1 MRASHLTVRKRIMDE
16 KSKITDEEF
25 FTSKEYRGY
34 LADITEAATKRYR
47 RPIHVT
53 VFADP
58 EDSTVAYTDYNGIVI
73 NACNHITW
81 SMPTRKLRSMSIE
94 GFNAHENSH
103 NLFTDNRIAHAYFNS
118 LEHGKFYPKK
128 PTRLKGDQKLNAQ
141 GIIDALMDDTDPIPK
156 TVILRTAKALSN
168 ILEDGYVDA
177 RYSYEFPGNPARG
190 IALNNVRFAETVPD
204 IDTMIDKQFYPHN
217 IVLNLLLEYVRA
229 REVNNL
235 TGYTGEYMDRFLAAL
250 PLVDACIY
258 DEDSR
263 ARFDAVNRIMIDLW
277 PLMQRCFDD
286 LRDKQQNDASSSSG
300 SGNST
305 TPGTGEDSDSDDGMD
320 AVQDAL
326 ESQLPQIAP
335 NFTMKSGPVPFN
347 GAFSPDEEQA
357 QELLEQVSKAL
368 SEETARIAAHRTE
381 TIISNG
387 DGSIVQDSEYEGA
400 GYEFSATDIER
411 VLEEIATGKVNES
424 LEEELSEEL
433 QSEATSIEY
442 GNAHRNINITVHRMS
457 HVNQN
462 LIDSYTAVAPQL
474 LMLSKRLQR
483 SVSAILRDKRQG
495 GKQTGLY
502 VGKHL
507 DQHAFHRNDGRVFCN
522 KRLPTEPINMSVALL
537 VDESGS
543 MCGCDR
549 ITKARATAIVVQ
561 DFCEKLGIP
570 IMIVGHTASCAHV
583 ELFSYA
589 DFKSVDKKDRYRL
602 MDMSARCC
610 NRDGAALRYVAEKLS
625 KQNSDVKM
633 LFIICD
639 GQPNDDGYTGT
650 AAEADLR
657 GIKLEYS
664 RKGVQIFAAA
674 IGDDRA
680 NIASGIPGTG
690 LSRISVVASGVTSPA
705 AHPAPPVVR
714 IMSAILP
721 SAILC
726 ITVDNTF
733 LSTGSAFA
741 KITCCPASSTI
752 LRITFPPLSSSCSLY
767 TCVFAVKIATFI
779 SYLHKT
785 SFCCPYSRI
794 LTLLIQ
800 ECNP

>member
-204 IDTMIDKQFYPHN
+204 LDTMIDKQFYPHN
-217 IVLNLLLEYVRA
+217 IVLNLLLQYVRA

-258 DEDSR
+258 DEDGR

-305 TPGTGEDSDSDDGMD
+305 TPGTGEDSDSDDGMG

-347 GAFSPDEEQA
+347 GAFAPDEEQA

-433 QSEATSIEY
+433 QSEATSIQY

-602 MDMSARCC
+602 MDMSARYC

-680 NIASGIPGTG
+680 NIE
-690 LSRISVVASGVTSPA
+690 RIYGAGYLDITDLNQLP
-705 AHPAPPVVR
+705 
-714 IMSAILP
+714 IMLTQLIARNLP
-721 SAILC
+721 
-726 ITVDNTF
+726 
-733 LSTGSAFA
+733 
-741 KITCCPASSTI
+741 K
-752 LRITFPPLSSSCSLY
+752 
-767 TCVFAVKIATFI
+767 
-779 SYLHKT
+779 
-785 SFCCPYSRI
+785 
-794 LTLLIQ
+794 
-800 ECNP
+800 

>member
-53 VFADP
+53 VYANP

-81 SMPTRKLRSMSIE
+81 SMPSRKLRSMSIE

-258 DEDSR
+258 DEDGR

-300 SGNST
+300 SGNSK
-305 TPGTGEDSDSDDGMD
+305 TPGTGEDSDSDDGMG

-347 GAFSPDEEQA
+347 GAFVPDEEQA

-433 QSEATSIEY
+433 QSEATSIQY

-474 LMLSKRLQR
+474 LMLSKRLQK

-602 MDMSARCC
+602 MDMSARYC

-680 NIASGIPGTG
+680 NIE
-690 LSRISVVASGVTSPA
+690 RIYGAGYLDITDLNQLP
-705 AHPAPPVVR
+705 
-714 IMSAILP
+714 IMLTQLIARNLP
-721 SAILC
+721 
-726 ITVDNTF
+726 
-733 LSTGSAFA
+733 
-741 KITCCPASSTI
+741 K
-752 LRITFPPLSSSCSLY
+752 
-767 TCVFAVKIATFI
+767 
-779 SYLHKT
+779 
-785 SFCCPYSRI
+785 
-794 LTLLIQ
+794 
-800 ECNP
+800 

>member
-16 KSKITDEEF
+16 KSKITDEKF

-217 IVLNLLLEYVRA
+217 IVLNLLLQYVRA

-258 DEDSR
+258 DEDGR

-305 TPGTGEDSDSDDGMD
+305 TPGTGEDSDSDDGMG

-347 GAFSPDEEQA
+347 GAFAPDEEQA

-433 QSEATSIEY
+433 QSEATSIQY

-602 MDMSARCC
+602 MDMSARYC

-680 NIASGIPGTG
+680 NIE
-690 LSRISVVASGVTSPA
+690 RIYGAGYLDITDLNQLP
-705 AHPAPPVVR
+705 
-714 IMSAILP
+714 IMLTQLIARNLP
-721 SAILC
+721 
-726 ITVDNTF
+726 
-733 LSTGSAFA
+733 
-741 KITCCPASSTI
+741 K
-752 LRITFPPLSSSCSLY
+752 
-767 TCVFAVKIATFI
+767 
-779 SYLHKT
+779 
-785 SFCCPYSRI
+785 
-794 LTLLIQ
+794 
-800 ECNP
+800 

>member
-141 GIIDALMDDTDPIPK
+141 GIIDALLDDTDPIPK

-300 SGNST
+300 SGNSS
-305 TPGTGEDSDSDDGMD
+305 TPGTGEDSDSDDGMG

-347 GAFSPDEEQA
+347 GAFAPDEEQA

-368 SEETARIAAHRTE
+368 SEETARIEAHRTE

-433 QSEATSIEY
+433 QSEATSIQY

-483 SVSAILRDKRQG
+483 SVSVILRDKRQG

-522 KRLPTEPINMSVALL
+522 TRLPTEPINMSVALL

-561 DFCEKLGIP
+561 EYGEKLGIP

-602 MDMSARCC
+602 MDMSARYC

-680 NIASGIPGTG
+680 NIE
-690 LSRISVVASGVTSPA
+690 RIYGAGYLDITDLNQLP
-705 AHPAPPVVR
+705 
-714 IMSAILP
+714 IMLTQLIARNLP
-721 SAILC
+721 
-726 ITVDNTF
+726 
-733 LSTGSAFA
+733 
-741 KITCCPASSTI
+741 K
-752 LRITFPPLSSSCSLY
+752 
-767 TCVFAVKIATFI
+767 
-779 SYLHKT
+779 
-785 SFCCPYSRI
+785 
-794 LTLLIQ
+794 
-800 ECNP
+800 

>member
-1 MRASHLTVRKRIMDE
+1 
-16 KSKITDEEF
+16 
-25 FTSKEYRGY
+25 
-34 LADITEAATKRYR
+34 
-47 RPIHVT
+47 
-53 VFADP
+53 
-58 EDSTVAYTDYNGIVI
+58 
-73 NACNHITW
+73 
-81 SMPTRKLRSMSIE
+81 
-94 GFNAHENSH
+94 
-103 NLFTDNRIAHAYFNS
+103 
-118 LEHGKFYPKK
+118 
-128 PTRLKGDQKLNAQ
+128 
-141 GIIDALMDDTDPIPK
+141 
-156 TVILRTAKALSN
+156 
-168 ILEDGYVDA
+168 
-177 RYSYEFPGNPARG
+177 
-190 IALNNVRFAETVPD
+190 
-204 IDTMIDKQFYPHN
+204 MIDKQFYPHN

-680 NIASGIPGTG
+680 NIE
-690 LSRISVVASGVTSPA
+690 RIYGAGYLDITDLNQL
-705 AHPAPPVVR
+705 PVMLTQLIAR
-714 IMSAILP
+714 NLP
-721 SAILC
+721 
-726 ITVDNTF
+726 
-733 LSTGSAFA
+733 
-741 KITCCPASSTI
+741 K
-752 LRITFPPLSSSCSLY
+752 
-767 TCVFAVKIATFI
+767 
-779 SYLHKT
+779 
-785 SFCCPYSRI
+785 
-794 LTLLIQ
+794 
-800 ECNP
+800 

>member
-217 IVLNLLLEYVRA
+217 IVLNLLLQYVRA

-258 DEDSR
+258 DEDGR

-305 TPGTGEDSDSDDGMD
+305 TPGTGEDSDSDDGMG

-347 GAFSPDEEQA
+347 GAFAPDEEQA

-433 QSEATSIEY
+433 QSEATSIQY

-602 MDMSARCC
+602 MDMSARYC

-680 NIASGIPGTG
+680 NIE
-690 LSRISVVASGVTSPA
+690 RIYGAGYLDITDLNQL
-705 AHPAPPVVR
+705 PVMLTQLIAR
-714 IMSAILP
+714 NLP
-721 SAILC
+721 
-726 ITVDNTF
+726 
-733 LSTGSAFA
+733 
-741 KITCCPASSTI
+741 K
-752 LRITFPPLSSSCSLY
+752 
-767 TCVFAVKIATFI
+767 
-779 SYLHKT
+779 
-785 SFCCPYSRI
+785 
-794 LTLLIQ
+794 
-800 ECNP
+800 

>member
-25 FTSKEYRGY
+25 FTSKEYSGY

-680 NIASGIPGTG
+680 NIE
-690 LSRISVVASGVTSPA
+690 RIYGAGYLDITDLNQL
-705 AHPAPPVVR
+705 PVMLTQLIAR
-714 IMSAILP
+714 NLP
-721 SAILC
+721 
-726 ITVDNTF
+726 
-733 LSTGSAFA
+733 
-741 KITCCPASSTI
+741 K
-752 LRITFPPLSSSCSLY
+752 
-767 TCVFAVKIATFI
+767 
-779 SYLHKT
+779 
-785 SFCCPYSRI
+785 
-794 LTLLIQ
+794 
-800 ECNP
+800 

>member
-190 IALNNVRFAETVPD
+190 IALNNVRFAEAVPD

-305 TPGTGEDSDSDDGMD
+305 TPGTGEDSDSDDGMG

-387 DGSIVQDSEYEGA
+387 DGSIVQDSEHEGA

-433 QSEATSIEY
+433 QSEATSIQY

-680 NIASGIPGTG
+680 NIE
-690 LSRISVVASGVTSPA
+690 RIYGAGYLDITDLNQL
-705 AHPAPPVVR
+705 PVMLTQLIAR
-714 IMSAILP
+714 NLP
-721 SAILC
+721 
-726 ITVDNTF
+726 
-733 LSTGSAFA
+733 
-741 KITCCPASSTI
+741 K
-752 LRITFPPLSSSCSLY
+752 
-767 TCVFAVKIATFI
+767 
-779 SYLHKT
+779 
-785 SFCCPYSRI
+785 
-794 LTLLIQ
+794 
-800 ECNP
+800 

>member
-141 GIIDALMDDTDPIPK
+141 GIIDALLDDTDPIPK

-305 TPGTGEDSDSDDGMD
+305 TPGTGEDSDSDDGMG

-433 QSEATSIEY
+433 QSEATSIQY

-483 SVSAILRDKRQG
+483 SVSVILRDKRQG

-602 MDMSARCC
+602 MDMSARYC

-680 NIASGIPGTG
+680 NIE
-690 LSRISVVASGVTSPA
+690 RIYGAGYLDITDLNQL
-705 AHPAPPVVR
+705 PVMLTQLIAR
-714 IMSAILP
+714 NLP
-721 SAILC
+721 
-726 ITVDNTF
+726 
-733 LSTGSAFA
+733 
-741 KITCCPASSTI
+741 K
-752 LRITFPPLSSSCSLY
+752 
-767 TCVFAVKIATFI
+767 
-779 SYLHKT
+779 
-785 SFCCPYSRI
+785 
-794 LTLLIQ
+794 
-800 ECNP
+800 

>member
-141 GIIDALMDDTDPIPK
+141 GIIDALLDDTDPIPK

-300 SGNST
+300 SGNSS
-305 TPGTGEDSDSDDGMD
+305 TPGTGEDSDSDDGMG

-347 GAFSPDEEQA
+347 GAFAPDEEQA

-368 SEETARIAAHRTE
+368 SEETARIEAHRTE

-433 QSEATSIEY
+433 QSEATSIQY
-442 GNAHRNINITVHRMS
+442 GNAHRNIKITVHRMS

-483 SVSAILRDKRQG
+483 SVSVILRDKRQG

-602 MDMSARCC
+602 MDMSARYC

-680 NIASGIPGTG
+680 NIE
-690 LSRISVVASGVTSPA
+690 RIYGAGYLDITDLNQLP
-705 AHPAPPVVR
+705 
-714 IMSAILP
+714 IMLTQLIARNLP
-721 SAILC
+721 
-726 ITVDNTF
+726 
-733 LSTGSAFA
+733 
-741 KITCCPASSTI
+741 K
-752 LRITFPPLSSSCSLY
+752 
-767 TCVFAVKIATFI
+767 
-779 SYLHKT
+779 
-785 SFCCPYSRI
+785 
-794 LTLLIQ
+794 
-800 ECNP
+800 

>member
-347 GAFSPDEEQA
+347 GAFAPDEEQA

-680 NIASGIPGTG
+680 NIE
-690 LSRISVVASGVTSPA
+690 RIYGAGYLDITDLNQLP
-705 AHPAPPVVR
+705 
-714 IMSAILP
+714 IMLTQLIARNLP
-721 SAILC
+721 
-726 ITVDNTF
+726 
-733 LSTGSAFA
+733 
-741 KITCCPASSTI
+741 K
-752 LRITFPPLSSSCSLY
+752 
-767 TCVFAVKIATFI
+767 
-779 SYLHKT
+779 
-785 SFCCPYSRI
+785 
-794 LTLLIQ
+794 
-800 ECNP
+800 

>member
-258 DEDSR
+258 DEDGR
-263 ARFDAVNRIMIDLW
+263 PRFDAVNRIMIDLW

-286 LRDKQQNDASSSSG
+286 LRDKQQNDASSSTG

-305 TPGTGEDSDSDDGMD
+305 TPGTGEDSDSDDGMG

-433 QSEATSIEY
+433 QSEATSIQY

-680 NIASGIPGTG
+680 NIE
-690 LSRISVVASGVTSPA
+690 RIYGAGYLDITDLNQLP
-705 AHPAPPVVR
+705 
-714 IMSAILP
+714 IMLTQLIARNLP
-721 SAILC
+721 
-726 ITVDNTF
+726 
-733 LSTGSAFA
+733 
-741 KITCCPASSTI
+741 K
-752 LRITFPPLSSSCSLY
+752 
-767 TCVFAVKIATFI
+767 
-779 SYLHKT
+779 
-785 SFCCPYSRI
+785 
-794 LTLLIQ
+794 
-800 ECNP
+800 

>member
-424 LEEELSEEL
+424 LEEKLSEEL

-680 NIASGIPGTG
+680 NIE
-690 LSRISVVASGVTSPA
+690 RIYGAGYLDITDLNQL
-705 AHPAPPVVR
+705 PVMLTQLIAR
-714 IMSAILP
+714 NLP
-721 SAILC
+721 
-726 ITVDNTF
+726 
-733 LSTGSAFA
+733 
-741 KITCCPASSTI
+741 K
-752 LRITFPPLSSSCSLY
+752 
-767 TCVFAVKIATFI
+767 
-779 SYLHKT
+779 
-785 SFCCPYSRI
+785 
-794 LTLLIQ
+794 
-800 ECNP
+800 

>member
-47 RPIHVT
+47 RPIRVT

-258 DEDSR
+258 DEDGR

-305 TPGTGEDSDSDDGMD
+305 TPGTGEDSDSDDGMG

-347 GAFSPDEEQA
+347 GAFAPDEEQA
-357 QELLEQVSKAL
+357 QELLEQVSKTL

-424 LEEELSEEL
+424 LEEKLSEEL
-433 QSEATSIEY
+433 QSEATSIQY

-474 LMLSKRLQR
+474 LMLSKRLQK

-602 MDMSARCC
+602 MDMSARYC

-680 NIASGIPGTG
+680 NIE
-690 LSRISVVASGVTSPA
+690 RIYGAGYLDITDLNQLP
-705 AHPAPPVVR
+705 
-714 IMSAILP
+714 IMLTQLIARNLP
-721 SAILC
+721 
-726 ITVDNTF
+726 
-733 LSTGSAFA
+733 
-741 KITCCPASSTI
+741 K
-752 LRITFPPLSSSCSLY
+752 
-767 TCVFAVKIATFI
+767 
-779 SYLHKT
+779 
-785 SFCCPYSRI
+785 
-794 LTLLIQ
+794 
-800 ECNP
+800 

>member
-433 QSEATSIEY
+433 QSEATSIQY

-680 NIASGIPGTG
+680 NIE
-690 LSRISVVASGVTSPA
+690 RIYGAGYLDITDLNQL
-705 AHPAPPVVR
+705 PVMLTQLIAR
-714 IMSAILP
+714 NLP
-721 SAILC
+721 
-726 ITVDNTF
+726 
-733 LSTGSAFA
+733 
-741 KITCCPASSTI
+741 K
-752 LRITFPPLSSSCSLY
+752 
-767 TCVFAVKIATFI
+767 
-779 SYLHKT
+779 
-785 SFCCPYSRI
+785 
-794 LTLLIQ
+794 
-800 ECNP
+800 

>member
-589 DFKSVDKKDRYRL
+589 DFKSVDKKRL

-680 NIASGIPGTG
+680 NIE
-690 LSRISVVASGVTSPA
+690 RIYGAGYLDITDLNQL
-705 AHPAPPVVR
+705 PVMLTQLIAR
-714 IMSAILP
+714 NLP
-721 SAILC
+721 
-726 ITVDNTF
+726 
-733 LSTGSAFA
+733 
-741 KITCCPASSTI
+741 K
-752 LRITFPPLSSSCSLY
+752 
-767 TCVFAVKIATFI
+767 
-779 SYLHKT
+779 
-785 SFCCPYSRI
+785 
-794 LTLLIQ
+794 
-800 ECNP
+800 

>member
-141 GIIDALMDDTDPIPK
+141 GIIDALLDDTDPIPK

-300 SGNST
+300 SGNSS
-305 TPGTGEDSDSDDGMD
+305 TPGTGEDSDSDDGMG

-347 GAFSPDEEQA
+347 GAFAPDEEQA

-368 SEETARIAAHRTE
+368 SEETARIEAHRTE

-433 QSEATSIEY
+433 QSEATSIQY

-483 SVSAILRDKRQG
+483 SVSVILRDKRQG

-602 MDMSARCC
+602 MDMSARYC

-680 NIASGIPGTG
+680 NIE
-690 LSRISVVASGVTSPA
+690 RIYGAGYLDITDLNQL
-705 AHPAPPVVR
+705 PVMLTQLIAR
-714 IMSAILP
+714 NLP
-721 SAILC
+721 
-726 ITVDNTF
+726 
-733 LSTGSAFA
+733 
-741 KITCCPASSTI
+741 K
-752 LRITFPPLSSSCSLY
+752 
-767 TCVFAVKIATFI
+767 
-779 SYLHKT
+779 
-785 SFCCPYSRI
+785 
-794 LTLLIQ
+794 
-800 ECNP
+800 

>member
-53 VFADP
+53 VYADP

-81 SMPTRKLRSMSIE
+81 SMPSRKLRSMSIE

-258 DEDSR
+258 DEDGR

-300 SGNST
+300 SGNPS
-305 TPGTGEDSDSDDGMD
+305 TPGTGEDSDSDDGMG

-347 GAFSPDEEQA
+347 GAFIPDEEQA

-433 QSEATSIEY
+433 QSEATSIQY

-602 MDMSARCC
+602 MDMSARYC

-680 NIASGIPGTG
+680 NIE
-690 LSRISVVASGVTSPA
+690 RIYGAGYLDITDLNQLP
-705 AHPAPPVVR
+705 
-714 IMSAILP
+714 IMLTQLIARNLP
-721 SAILC
+721 
-726 ITVDNTF
+726 
-733 LSTGSAFA
+733 
-741 KITCCPASSTI
+741 K
-752 LRITFPPLSSSCSLY
+752 
-767 TCVFAVKIATFI
+767 
-779 SYLHKT
+779 
-785 SFCCPYSRI
+785 
-794 LTLLIQ
+794 
-800 ECNP
+800 

>member
-141 GIIDALMDDTDPIPK
+141 GIIDALLDDTDPIPK

-217 IVLNLLLEYVRA
+217 IVLNLLLQYVRA

-305 TPGTGEDSDSDDGMD
+305 TPGTGEDSDSDDGMG

-347 GAFSPDEEQA
+347 GAFAPDEEQA

-433 QSEATSIEY
+433 QSEATSIQY

-602 MDMSARCC
+602 MDMSARYC

-680 NIASGIPGTG
+680 NIE
-690 LSRISVVASGVTSPA
+690 RIYGAGYLDITDLNQLP
-705 AHPAPPVVR
+705 
-714 IMSAILP
+714 IMLTQLIARNLP
-721 SAILC
+721 
-726 ITVDNTF
+726 
-733 LSTGSAFA
+733 
-741 KITCCPASSTI
+741 K
-752 LRITFPPLSSSCSLY
+752 
-767 TCVFAVKIATFI
+767 
-779 SYLHKT
+779 
-785 SFCCPYSRI
+785 
-794 LTLLIQ
+794 
-800 ECNP
+800 

>member
-217 IVLNLLLEYVRA
+217 IVLNLLLQYVRA

-258 DEDSR
+258 DEDGR

-305 TPGTGEDSDSDDGMD
+305 TPGTGEESDSDDGMG

-347 GAFSPDEEQA
+347 GAFAPDEEQA

-411 VLEEIATGKVNES
+411 VLEEIAKGKVNES

-433 QSEATSIEY
+433 QSEATSIQY

-602 MDMSARCC
+602 MDMSARYC

-680 NIASGIPGTG
+680 NIE
-690 LSRISVVASGVTSPA
+690 RIYGAGYLDITDLNQLP
-705 AHPAPPVVR
+705 
-714 IMSAILP
+714 IMLTQLIARNLP
-721 SAILC
+721 
-726 ITVDNTF
+726 
-733 LSTGSAFA
+733 
-741 KITCCPASSTI
+741 K
-752 LRITFPPLSSSCSLY
+752 
-767 TCVFAVKIATFI
+767 
-779 SYLHKT
+779 
-785 SFCCPYSRI
+785 
-794 LTLLIQ
+794 
-800 ECNP
+800 

>member
-335 NFTMKSGPVPFN
+335 NFTMKSGSVPFN

-680 NIASGIPGTG
+680 NIE
-690 LSRISVVASGVTSPA
+690 RIYGAGYLDITDLNQL
-705 AHPAPPVVR
+705 PVMLTQLIAR
-714 IMSAILP
+714 NLP
-721 SAILC
+721 
-726 ITVDNTF
+726 
-733 LSTGSAFA
+733 
-741 KITCCPASSTI
+741 K
-752 LRITFPPLSSSCSLY
+752 
-767 TCVFAVKIATFI
+767 
-779 SYLHKT
+779 
-785 SFCCPYSRI
+785 
-794 LTLLIQ
+794 
-800 ECNP
+800 

>member
-53 VFADP
+53 VYADP

-81 SMPTRKLRSMSIE
+81 SMPSRKLRSMSIE

-602 MDMSARCC
+602 MDMSARYC

-680 NIASGIPGTG
+680 NIE
-690 LSRISVVASGVTSPA
+690 RIYGAGYLDITDLNQLP
-705 AHPAPPVVR
+705 
-714 IMSAILP
+714 IMLTQLIARNLP
-721 SAILC
+721 
-726 ITVDNTF
+726 
-733 LSTGSAFA
+733 
-741 KITCCPASSTI
+741 K
-752 LRITFPPLSSSCSLY
+752 
-767 TCVFAVKIATFI
+767 
-779 SYLHKT
+779 
-785 SFCCPYSRI
+785 
-794 LTLLIQ
+794 
-800 ECNP
+800 

>member
-387 DGSIVQDSEYEGA
+387 DGSIVQDSEYESA

-433 QSEATSIEY
+433 QSEATSIQY

-589 DFKSVDKKDRYRL
+589 DFKSMDKKDRYRL

-680 NIASGIPGTG
+680 NIE
-690 LSRISVVASGVTSPA
+690 RIYGAGYLDITDLNQL
-705 AHPAPPVVR
+705 PVMLTQLIAR
-714 IMSAILP
+714 NLP
-721 SAILC
+721 
-726 ITVDNTF
+726 
-733 LSTGSAFA
+733 
-741 KITCCPASSTI
+741 K
-752 LRITFPPLSSSCSLY
+752 
-767 TCVFAVKIATFI
+767 
-779 SYLHKT
+779 
-785 SFCCPYSRI
+785 
-794 LTLLIQ
+794 
-800 ECNP
+800 

>member
-680 NIASGIPGTG
+680 NIE
-690 LSRISVVASGVTSPA
+690 RIYGAGYLDITDLNQF
-705 AHPAPPVVR
+705 PVMLTQLIAR
-714 IMSAILP
+714 NLP
-721 SAILC
+721 
-726 ITVDNTF
+726 
-733 LSTGSAFA
+733 
-741 KITCCPASSTI
+741 K
-752 LRITFPPLSSSCSLY
+752 
-767 TCVFAVKIATFI
+767 
-779 SYLHKT
+779 
-785 SFCCPYSRI
+785 
-794 LTLLIQ
+794 
-800 ECNP
+800 

>member
-1 MRASHLTVRKRIMDE
+1 MI
-16 KSKITDEEF
+16 
-25 FTSKEYRGY
+25 
-34 LADITEAATKRYR
+34 
-47 RPIHVT
+47 
-53 VFADP
+53 
-58 EDSTVAYTDYNGIVI
+58 
-73 NACNHITW
+73 
-81 SMPTRKLRSMSIE
+81 

-680 NIASGIPGTG
+680 NIE
-690 LSRISVVASGVTSPA
+690 RIYGAGYLDITDLNQL
-705 AHPAPPVVR
+705 PVMLTQLIAR
-714 IMSAILP
+714 NLP
-721 SAILC
+721 
-726 ITVDNTF
+726 
-733 LSTGSAFA
+733 
-741 KITCCPASSTI
+741 K
-752 LRITFPPLSSSCSLY
+752 
-767 TCVFAVKIATFI
+767 
-779 SYLHKT
+779 
-785 SFCCPYSRI
+785 
-794 LTLLIQ
+794 
-800 ECNP
+800 

>member
-53 VFADP
+53 VYADP
-58 EDSTVAYTDYNGIVI
+58 EDSTIAYTDYNGIVI

-81 SMPTRKLRSMSIE
+81 SMPSRKLRSMSIE

-177 RYSYEFPGNPARG
+177 RYAYEFPGNPARG

-258 DEDSR
+258 DEDGR

-300 SGNST
+300 SGNPS
-305 TPGTGEDSDSDDGMD
+305 TPGTGEDSDSDDGMGS
-320 AVQDAL
+320 VQDAL

-347 GAFSPDEEQA
+347 GAFAPDEEQA

-368 SEETARIAAHRTE
+368 SEETARITAHRTE

-433 QSEATSIEY
+433 QSEATSIQY

-602 MDMSARCC
+602 MDMSARYC

-680 NIASGIPGTG
+680 NIE
-690 LSRISVVASGVTSPA
+690 RIYGAGYLDITDLNQLP
-705 AHPAPPVVR
+705 
-714 IMSAILP
+714 IMLTQLIARNLP
-721 SAILC
+721 
-726 ITVDNTF
+726 
-733 LSTGSAFA
+733 
-741 KITCCPASSTI
+741 K
-752 LRITFPPLSSSCSLY
+752 
-767 TCVFAVKIATFI
+767 
-779 SYLHKT
+779 
-785 SFCCPYSRI
+785 
-794 LTLLIQ
+794 
-800 ECNP
+800 